1 MADLSQAWRARHLT
15 PGDSIGHTD
24 TGGVDS
30 HTEHVIT
37 LPPEHPLCALRD
49 LWLSTPSSGAP
60 LRLGLLCGRGGDPLL
75 PEKILSREDAPFVS
89 ALTPASTSGARIMLP
104 QSLPKERMPYFAA
117 ITSAAAAT

>member
-49 LWLSTPSSGAP
+49 LWLSTPSSGAS
-60 LRLGLLCGRGGDPLL
+60 LRLDLLCGRG
-75 PEKILSREDAPFVS
+75 KILFSRKKSCPVRTLPSS
-89 ALTPASTSGARIMLP
+89 AR
-104 QSLPKERMPYFAA
+104 
-117 ITSAAAAT
+117 